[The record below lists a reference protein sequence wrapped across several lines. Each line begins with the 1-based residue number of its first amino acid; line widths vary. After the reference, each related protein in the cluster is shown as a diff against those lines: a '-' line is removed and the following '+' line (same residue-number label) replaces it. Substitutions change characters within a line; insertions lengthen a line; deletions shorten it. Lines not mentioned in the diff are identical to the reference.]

1 VLCGPLKAAAMERT
15 NDKILGNGPLALP
28 VIAGARWFGPEVRPY
43 VLRVEVPLTA
53 EQMVAALY
61 DVAQQDEISS
71 DENLCGSVAV
81 TLLIEGLPRL
91 EARAA
96 RLAQDEHRGAVE
108 SPEFLAFCRQR
119 VAALLAG

>member
-1 VLCGPLKAAAMERT
+1 MERT
-15 NDKILGNGPLALP
+15 NDEIPGNAHVALP
-28 VIAGARWFGPEVRPY
+28 VIAGARWFGPEVRPF
-43 VLRVEVPLTA
+43 VLRVEVPLTV

-61 DVAQQDEISS
+61 DVAQPDEISS
-71 DENLCGSVAV
+71 DEGLCGSVAV

-91 EARAA
+91 EARAT
-96 RLAQDEHRGAVE
+96 RLARDEQRGAVE